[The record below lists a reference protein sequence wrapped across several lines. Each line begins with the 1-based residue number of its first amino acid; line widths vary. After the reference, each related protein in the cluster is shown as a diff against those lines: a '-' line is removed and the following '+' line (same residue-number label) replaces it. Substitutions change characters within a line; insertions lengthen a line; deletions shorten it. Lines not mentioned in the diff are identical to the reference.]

1 MAQCLVCSSI
11 NSCYNY
17 YEILIKHALIKTDLL
32 LSYQI
37 YAVSLNII
45 LQLAP
50 GIWFNENKVT
60 HHLNK
65 EK

>member
-1 MAQCLVCSSI
+1 MVDRITNVMVIKNIAQCLVCSSI

-17 YEILIKHALIKTDLL
+17 YEILIKHALIKIDLL

-50 GIWFNENKVT
+50 GI
-60 HHLNK
+60 
-65 EK
+65 